1 ELYAHQAAELV
12 ETSRLYREADRTV
25 HDREE
30 FLSTAAHELKTPLT
44 TVKGYSQLLWQQVQ
58 RDPLDQARLR
68 LLVEHLGQQVGRM
81 ELLVADLLDI
91 SRIQQGHL
99 VLRPEEVDLVAL
111 AREVYERFVDAP
123 ERRLEH
129 RLTFEAPEDLR
140 GHWDPVRLDQIL
152 TNLLTNALKYS
163 PSGGPVWL
171 RIARDEDEAV
181 VEVADRGVGMSR
193 EERARIFQPFSRA
206 ESASR
211 AISGVGLGL
220 YISAQIVRRH
230 GGSIGVESEP
240 GVGSIFTVRLPLG
253 EQLRPPEGP
262 GA

>member
-1 ELYAHQAAELV
+1 
-12 ETSRLYREADRTV
+12 
-25 HDREE
+25 
-30 FLSTAAHELKTPLT
+30 
-44 TVKGYSQLLWQQVQ
+44 
-58 RDPLDQARLR
+58 
-68 LLVEHLGQQVGRM
+68 M

-140 GHWDPVRLDQIL
+140 GHWDPVRLDQVL

-230 GGSIGVESEP
+230 GGSIDVESEP
-240 GVGSIFTVRLPLG
+240 GVGSSFTVRLPLG
-253 EQLRPPEGP
+253 EQPRPPEGP